1 MLMNWFQVRDQ
12 NCRSLTVDDS
22 SSDYHPGLCRVIPEV
37 DVRIFTCRSDG
48 DLPDTFAATLDARE
62 RNRAALFRFDL
73 HRRRFILAHGALRK
87 VLGEF
92 LNRSAADVAIE
103 QADFGKPFLPDSDI
117 FFNMSHSEECI
128 VIAVR
133 RGKPVGVDVEF
144 IRPVTDML
152 AIVEENFYP
161 HERSLLNSQEMF
173 FKYWTRKEA
182 LIKAV
187 GRGISIPL
195 TSFDNVVP
203 SVGDWQILDLQ
214 GLPPGYAGAIAL

>member
-1 MLMNWFQVRDQ
+1 
-12 NCRSLTVDDS
+12 
-22 SSDYHPGLCRVIPEV
+22 
-37 DVRIFTCRSDG
+37 
-48 DLPDTFAATLDARE
+48 
-62 RNRAALFRFDL
+62 
-73 HRRRFILAHGALRK
+73 LRK

-92 LNRSAADVAIE
+92 LNRSAAEVTIK

-144 IRPVTDML
+144 IRPVADMN
-152 AIVEENFYP
+152 AIVEENFSP
-161 HERSLLNSQEMF
+161 QERSLVNSREMF

-182 LIKAV
+182 FTKAV
-187 GRGISIPL
+187 GRGLSIPP
-195 TSFDNVVP
+195 TSFDKLPP
-203 SVGDWQILDLQ
+203 SVGDWHILDLQ